1 MFSFIVDVDSH
12 RRGQTSRSVFGDKT
26 ETNSDF
32 KALMYRYSYFLDFT
46 HRRWIIFHFTYLNN
60 HYFDIALCEVLN
72 GVNL

>member
-1 MFSFIVDVDSH
+1 MVDVDSH

-46 HRRWIIFHFTYLNN
+46 HTYLGCTVIDLVVNIK
-60 HYFDIALCEVLN
+60 YFK
-72 GVNL
+72 GVNTKA